1 MTAMA
6 LLVGGVAL
14 VTTYSGV
21 RTWWSSVGV
30 LERLDVPTLRR
41 PAPKV
46 LQRAVERAAI
56 DVEPRLLL
64 DIWIGAA
71 VVAGAATPVVAGAP
85 VALAVVVLGPPA
97 ALVAARDR
105 ADRLRTAQVPLA
117 LDAIAG
123 SLRGG
128 AALSVAIA
136 EAASIGGPLGRE
148 LGEVARRCRDGLDV
162 RVAVEA
168 WAVDPE
174 PDTALAGASLTM
186 AASVGGPAADA
197 LESAAVSLRQRASAG
212 EEVAALSVQ
221 ARLSAIVLSAAPV
234 GFTFLLATV
243 DPGSARFLL
252 GTPAGWACIVLGVAL
267 DLVGAWWM
275 HRLVRSAS

>member
-1 MTAMA
+1 MSAIA
-6 LLVGGVAL
+6 LLVGAIAL
-14 VTTYSGV
+14 SATYSGA
-21 RTWWSSVGV
+21 RAWWWSAGV
-30 LERLDVPTLRR
+30 LDRLDVPAHRR

-46 LQRAVERAAI
+46 LQGAVERAAI

-64 DIWIGAA
+64 DIWMGAA
-71 VVAGAATPVVAGAP
+71 LVAAAATPVVAGAP
-85 VALAVVVLGPPA
+85 VALAVVLLGPPA

-105 ADRLRTAQVPLA
+105 ADRLRTAQIPLA

-128 AALSVAIA
+128 SALPVAIA
-136 EAASIGGPLGRE
+136 EAASVGGPLGRE
-148 LGEVARRCRDGLDV
+148 LGDVARRCRDGLDV
-162 RVAVEA
+162 RVAVET
-168 WAVDPE
+168 WAADGG

-186 AASVGGPAADA
+186 AASVGGPAAEA
-197 LESAAVSLRQRASAG
+197 LESAAASLRQRASAG

-234 GFTFLLATV
+234 GFTFLLASV

-252 GTPAGWACIVLGVAL
+252 GTPAGWVCIVLGVAL

-275 HRLVRSAS
+275 HRLVRGAS